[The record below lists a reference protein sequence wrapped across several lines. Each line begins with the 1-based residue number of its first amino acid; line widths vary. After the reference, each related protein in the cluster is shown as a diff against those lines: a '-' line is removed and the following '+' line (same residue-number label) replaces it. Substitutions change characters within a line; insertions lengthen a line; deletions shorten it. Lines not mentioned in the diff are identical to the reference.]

1 MMMMMTKRLTI
12 FPVLAMVVFLCGCP
26 PEKDARDAIAAAH
39 GWITN
44 AQTTWGPTCV
54 ANPTQIQCTSTNK
67 LIAAQHAAADALTV
81 YCGGV
86 PAAGQVAYI
95 DGGACVENKSAQ
107 GVLLSAVTQMNNII
121 ADVKALLAKGG
132 N

>member
-1 MMMMMTKRLTI
+1 MKRLLAI
-12 FPVLAMVVFLCGCP
+12 PLFLSVVLLAGCP
-26 PEKDARDAIAAAH
+26 PEKNARDAIAASH

-44 AQTTWGPTCV
+44 AQTQWAGTCNI
-54 ANPTQIQCTSTNK
+54 NPQQIQCTSTNK
-67 LIAAQHAAADALTV
+67 LIQAQHAAADALTV

-86 PAAGQVAYI
+86 PPAGQQAYI

-107 GVLLSAVTQMNNII
+107 GVLLSAIQNMNAII
-121 ADVKALLAKGG
+121 ADVKALLAKG